1 MLVKALIFFFGQS
14 LTMFFLVKVLPCF
27 FGQSLY
33 HLPTPNQT
41 YLSPNHFDTQRK
53 KKFKLAMWV
62 KQVSHDGVFT
72 LLG

>member
-41 YLSPNHFDTQRK
+41 YLSPTLREK
-53 KKFKLAMWV
+53 KRFKLAMWV
-62 KQVSHDGVFT
+62 KQVSHDGVFI